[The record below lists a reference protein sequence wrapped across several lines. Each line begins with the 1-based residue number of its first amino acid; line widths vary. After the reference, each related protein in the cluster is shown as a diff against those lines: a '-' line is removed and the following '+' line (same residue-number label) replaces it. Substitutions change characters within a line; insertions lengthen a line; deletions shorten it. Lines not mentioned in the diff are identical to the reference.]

1 MLKFIT
7 YSILLLVLTFC
18 GCGNEK
24 QSPIDNEKHH
34 YSVEKKIEFTGFV
47 SPTKGNDQPSEE
59 PFSRVLSVAAS
70 DSTGNV
76 YLLDADYKEIFVF
89 DSLGNFLHK
98 IRGGYGR
105 GPGEFEFPREIA
117 VDDHEKVYA
126 YDYNLRRIT
135 VFKPTGE
142 VLTTMPANISSKSI
156 FVSGNE
162 IWFSLLASRK
172 NKVASKGPIEGSL
185 KYDIP
190 VTERDLAFNASGS
203 VAKLGIDSKNQL
215 IVASLI
221 PGIWYKKV
229 QDEFIMFG
237 EDLLPEKEAVLS
249 KDNIPVGPGATM
261 GVGGLFED
269 KIGIVWR
276 EMNLVNG
283 LPELGLFR
291 LEIFEET
298 GKHIET
304 IELPMKWA
312 NDVFFDQNNN
322 IYFAVDDP
330 VPSVEKYT
338 VTKSKN

>member
-1 MLKFIT
+1 MSKIIT
-7 YSILLLVLTFC
+7 YPTLLLVLAFY

-24 QSPIDNEKHH
+24 KTPVQNEKHH
-34 YSVEKKIEFTGFV
+34 YSVEKTKVFSEFTRQNEESG
-47 SPTKGNDQPSEE
+47 QQSEE
-59 PFSRVLSVAAS
+59 PFARVLSVAAS

-89 DSLGNFLHK
+89 DSLGNYLNS

-105 GPGEFEFPREIA
+105 GPGEFEFPREVA

-126 YDYNLRRIT
+126 YDYSLRRVT
-135 VFKPTGE
+135 VFNTFGE
-142 VLTTMPANISSKSI
+142 VLNTITSNISSKSI

-162 IWFSLLASRK
+162 IWFSVLHSKRHKA
-172 NKVASKGPIEGSL
+172 ASKGLTEDAFTF
-185 KYDIP
+185 YIP
-190 VTERDLAFNASGS
+190 VTDRDLEFEPGGN
-203 VAKLGIDSKNQL
+203 VANLGVDSKNQL

-229 QDEFIMFG
+229 EDEFTMFG
-237 EDLLPEKEAVLS
+237 KDLIPDKKPVVN
-249 KDNIPVGPGATM
+249 KDNISVGPGGTM

-276 EMNLVNG
+276 EINLVND

-291 LEIFEET
+291 LEIFKET
-298 GKHIET
+298 GEHIET

-312 NDVFFDQNNN
+312 NDVYFDQDNN

-330 VPSVEKYT
+330 IPSVEKFT
-338 VTKSKN
+338 VTESKE